1 MPKKLPKYCSDF
13 EKQREWG
20 RLLFTVYHQDYLI
33 QKLSPIL
40 AAITLQETQ
49 LFANVRVSKNSRKLK
64 GDSLGRAET
73 TDVSSFMLCPGFAV
87 TQFHPTSTYRCKLP
101 PSSVVTIFLHRP
113 LPSSKYQDC
122 TGNIMVWQRP

>member
-64 GDSLGRAET
+64 GDSPCGRPVILR
-73 TDVSSFMLCPGFAV
+73 VSCFVPALPWRNSTLRPPIAASFPKA
-87 TQFHPTSTYRCKLP
+87 P
-101 PSSVVTIFLHRP
+101 
-113 LPSSKYQDC
+113 
-122 TGNIMVWQRP
+122 

>member
-49 LFANVRVSKNSRKLK
+49 LFANVRVSKKSRKLK
-64 GDSLGRAET
+64 GDSPYGRPPTFRA
-73 TDVSSFMLCPGFAV
+73 SCSFPALPGRNSA
-87 TQFHPTSTYRCKLP
+87 
-101 PSSVVTIFLHRP
+101 LHAAIAASFP
-113 LPSSKYQDC
+113 QAP
-122 TGNIMVWQRP
+122 